1 MALRT
6 CSRPRRVSI
15 SDHSFPSSYRF
26 LLLLLLLSV
35 VSTPP
40 PMHVAVMAFLSL
52 VYLLYILALLDSA
65 LYHLS
70 RTYLPPICLL
80 VYDCTFVDEIQFICI
95 YLPWVSS

>member
-70 RTYLPPICLL
+70 RTYLPPILFACIRLL
-80 VYDCTFVDEIQFICI
+80 FCRRNSI
-95 YLPWVSS
+95 YLYILAVG

>member
-70 RTYLPPICLL
+70 RIYLPPILFACIRLHF
-80 VYDCTFVDEIQFICI
+80 CRRNSI
-95 YLPWVSS
+95 YLYILAVG